1 MRICVSNELLSEAAA
16 STQRSCFEIDCFKL
30 MLLKV
35 IRDWEFVSRWHG
47 CPVNI
52 WPGIWSFFFFFLA
65 KSRSIGKTASL
76 SKEVSLNIDGG
87 RKNRFKVQRVSI
99 ECVLFTRGGENQR
112 GMRNSSY
119 PAKSL

>member
-1 MRICVSNELLSEAAA
+1 MVVLLTFGLESG
-16 STQRSCFEIDCFKL
+16 L
-30 MLLKV
+30 
-35 IRDWEFVSRWHG
+35 
-47 CPVNI
+47 
-52 WPGIWSFFFFFLA
+52 FFFFFLA